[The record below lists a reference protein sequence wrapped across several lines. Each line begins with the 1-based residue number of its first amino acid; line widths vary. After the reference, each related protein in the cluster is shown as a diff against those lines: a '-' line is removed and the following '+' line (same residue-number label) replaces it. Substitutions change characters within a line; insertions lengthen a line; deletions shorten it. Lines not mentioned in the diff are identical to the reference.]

1 MRDRSA
7 SESREEQ
14 HRCYLENALDF
25 VLNYIPHVEQ
35 HIKSASASALS
46 DWLHSA
52 NVHITGRKKKA
63 ASRAVCSPASR
74 RVAMK

>member
-7 SESREEQ
+7 SKSREEQ
-14 HRCYLENALDF
+14 HSCYLENALDS

-46 DWLHSA
+46 DWLHAA
-52 NVHITGRKKKA
+52 NVHTTARKKQP
-63 ASRAVCSPASR
+63 ASRAVAFLLSEELR
-74 RVAMK
+74 

>member
-1 MRDRSA
+1 MRDRCA

-46 DWLHSA
+46 DWLHA
-52 NVHITGRKKKA
+52 TNVHITARKKKA
-63 ASRAVCSPASR
+63 ASRAVCFPASS
-74 RVAMK
+74 RVGTK